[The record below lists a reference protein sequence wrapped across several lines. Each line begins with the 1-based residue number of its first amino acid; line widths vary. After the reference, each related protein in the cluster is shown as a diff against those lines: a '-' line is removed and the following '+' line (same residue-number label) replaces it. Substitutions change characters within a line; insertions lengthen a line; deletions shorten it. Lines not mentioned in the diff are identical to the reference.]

1 MRIGYFEPLSRAW
14 DRTRVILW
22 QPFDLAKWLLL
33 AFAAWVAGLTESLA
47 HAFSPRKR
55 RSRSRRRKPLPT
67 EIEAD
72 EVPAW

>member
-1 MRIGYFEPLSRAW
+1 VLYSFVDCNLYIPAN
-14 DRTRVILW
+14 
-22 QPFDLAKWLLL
+22 ALLL
-33 AFAAWVAGLTESLA
+33 AWVAGLTESLA